1 MKGIYAKNLQF
12 HSNGEGR
19 LAFFSSMDLRQ
30 GCLPSSLLFDSI
42 LEILAYR
49 RSQQIKSIQIKKE
62 NTKFLLLT
70 EMLSTWKRKSQRIYQ
85 KATQNF
91 CVSLARAQV
100 TRTIQKINCIYI
112 MAKLIGR

>member
-1 MKGIYAKNLQF
+1 MQNLQF
-12 HSNGEGR
+12 HSNGEGL

-62 NTKFLLLT
+62 NTKLLLLT
-70 EMLSTWKRKSQRIYQ
+70 EMLSTWKKKIPENLPKSYLELLCESS
-85 KATQNF
+85 KGTG
-91 CVSLARAQV
+91 
-100 TRTIQKINCIYI
+100 Y
-112 MAKLIGR
+112 